1 MLGDQRETDASTTS
15 DVLQALSITI
25 LGQPAS
31 KANGR
36 KVVRFGGVSRLIKSE
51 RALTYTDLFRR
62 QVQKQERLMTG
73 EIRMTIHIWYA
84 SRRPD
89 LDESL
94 ILDLL
99 QGLVYVNDRQ
109 VRERHTYWH
118 LDKENPRVEL
128 LIEEKKPPERR
139 AAGAKRLKGRREE
152 KATCKETVPQKF
164 VEAQEGSSGA

>member
-1 MLGDQRETDASTTS
+1 M
-15 DVLQALSITI
+15 
-25 LGQPAS
+25 
-31 KANGR
+31 
-36 KVVRFGGVSRLIKSE
+36 VRFGNISRLIKSE
-51 RALTYTDLFRR
+51 RALTYADVFRR
-62 QVQKQERLMTG
+62 QVQKIEPLMTG

-118 LDKENPRVEL
+118 LDKDNPRTTL
-128 LIEEKKPPERR
+128 LIEEKKAPPREG
-139 AAGAKRLKGRREE
+139 GAKRRKGRKEE
-152 KATCKETVPQKF
+152 KATAPTGRG
-164 VEAQEGSSGA
+164 GSVS